1 MENKERY
8 IDLHVHTKFSDGE
21 RSLEE
26 TVTDAKQAG
35 LSAIAITDHN
45 YVAITQSKWDDGLE
59 IIPGVEFS
67 TTYHYGQGKKAE
79 VHIVGLFFE
88 GMSPEVFS
96 IYEGVN
102 KLAYIEAILKKLN
115 MLGMDVSME
124 ELKEHYPDS
133 GQFGRTQIADLLVK
147 KGYAENRADA
157 MDRFIG
163 NKSPHFIHSLDCIH
177 YIDMEDCVQE
187 ICRYGGFPIL
197 AHPYHYKFTDEQI
210 EELVVRFR
218 NASDRPLGIEIYYR
232 DYCDNRIAFLNN
244 LAKKYRLLPSAGS
257 DRHKATHPFARGRYE
272 LLEKMKESCK

>member
-1 MENKERY
+1 MKNMERY
-8 IDLHVHTKFSDGE
+8 IDLHVHTNCSDGE
-21 RSLEE
+21 CSLEE
-26 TVTDAKQAG
+26 TIIDAKDAG
-35 LSAIAITDHN
+35 LSAIAVTDHN
-45 YVAITQSKWDDGLE
+45 GFSAERPVNAGGLE

-67 TTYHYGQGKKAE
+67 TTYSYGSNQKAE
-79 VHIVGLFFE
+79 VHVIGLFFDGIPSKLNSVFE
-88 GMSPEVFS
+88 G
-96 IYEGVN
+96 IN
-102 KLAYIEAILKKLN
+102 KLAYIEAILDKLN
-115 MLGMDVSME
+115 ELGIQITMK